1 VIIVDSIG
9 WIAYFKG
16 DLLATSYRPYIKQ
29 QQDLLCPSIIVYEVV
44 KKIELD
50 SGRQAAGRA
59 GAQLS
64 KSSIIP
70 LDESL
75 AEAAARVSVAHQLP
89 MADAIIYTTAV
100 VYQATLVTS
109 DAHLQGL
116 PGVHFITHP
125 VSRN

>member
-1 VIIVDSIG
+1 VFIVDSVG
-9 WIAYFKG
+9 WVAYFKG
-16 DLLATSYRPYIKQ
+16 DLLAMSYRPYIKQ

-50 SGRQAAGRA
+50 NGRQAAGRV

-64 KSSIIP
+64 KACIIP

-75 AEAAARVSVAHQLP
+75 AEAAARLSIAHQLP

-100 VYQATLVTS
+100 TYNATLVTS

-116 PGVHFITHP
+116 PGVHFISHP
-125 VSRN
+125 ASGN